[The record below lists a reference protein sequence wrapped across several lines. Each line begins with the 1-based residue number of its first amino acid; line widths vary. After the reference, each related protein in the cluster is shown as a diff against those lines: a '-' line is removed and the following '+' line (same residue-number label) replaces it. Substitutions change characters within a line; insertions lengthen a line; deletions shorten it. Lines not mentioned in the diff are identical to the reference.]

1 VPVYSYVARSKQNG
15 QTVSGSIEVESRSE
29 GVAVLRD
36 RGLIVTELK
45 ESRKAGSRF
54 FTSRKRS
61 KRISVDD
68 LVIFTRQLATIINA
82 GLPLLEGLDI
92 LSEQMDNPSFR
103 KVVRDVQKD
112 VEKGDNFTDALQKH
126 PKVFSPLF
134 CNLIRAGE
142 SSGMLDEIL
151 RQLSIYLEKA
161 AKLQRRVKSA
171 TIYPSV
177 IITVAIA
184 VVIILMVF
192 VVPVFERIFQ
202 GFGAQLPP
210 PTRVM
215 IGISHFMKDYFLV
228 IMGGLVGLFFAI
240 RMWIKTDGGRKKFD
254 QFLLALPIFGPLFR
268 KIAIARFTRTFST
281 LLHAGVNILVSL
293 EIVAKTS
300 GNKVIEEAIDD
311 MRVSIREGESI
322 AGPLKESGVF
332 PPMVIRMI
340 DVGERTGALDEMLS
354 KIADFY
360 EDQVDVAV
368 ASLTSLMEP
377 VSIVVLG
384 IIIGGVVISMYMPM
398 FKLPAIIRG
407 AN

>member
-1 VPVYSYVARSKQNG
+1 VPVFSYVARSRQDG
-15 QTVSGSIEVESRSE
+15 QTVSGSIEVESRSQ

-45 ESRKAGSRF
+45 ETRKGLRVGSPTR
-54 FTSRKRS
+54 RGR
-61 KRISVDD
+61 RIGTED
-68 LVIFTRQLATIINA
+68 LVVFTRQLATVVNA

-92 LSEQMDNPSFR
+92 LAEQVENPSFR
-103 KVVRDVQKD
+103 RVIRSVQKN
-112 VEKGDNFTDALQKH
+112 VEGGDSFTDALARH
-126 PKVFSPLF
+126 PKVFNALF
-134 CNLIRAGE
+134 CNLVRAGE
-142 SSGMLDEIL
+142 ASGMLDEIL

-192 VVPVFERIFQ
+192 VVPVFEKIFE
-202 GFGAQLPP
+202 GFNAQLPA
-210 PTRVM
+210 PTQIM
-215 IGISHFMKDYFLV
+215 IDISHFVKGNFPYIGAGLV
-228 IMGGLVGLFFAI
+228 IFIVLLS
-240 RMWIKTDGGRKKFD
+240 RWIKTEGGRKKFD
-254 QFLLALPIFGPLFR
+254 RFLLAMPIFGTLFR
-268 KIAIARFTRTFST
+268 KIAIAKFSRTFST
-281 LLHAGVNILVSL
+281 LLHSGVNILVSL

-300 GNKVIEEAIDD
+300 GNKVIEEAIDN
-311 MRVSIREGESI
+311 MRLSIREGESI
-322 AGPLKESGVF
+322 AGPLRQSGAF

-340 DVGERTGALDEMLS
+340 DVGEKTGALDEMLS

-377 VSIVVLG
+377 VIIVVLG
-384 IIIGGVVISMYMPM
+384 VIIGGVVISMYMPM
-398 FKLPAIIRG
+398 FKLPTIIKSGR
-407 AN
+407 